1 MISNDKRRKGLEAQ
15 SLVEFLL
22 ISIVFLVLLFAIME
36 VSVAS
41 SKRAAVDF
49 QVDHISESLPAGWD
63 GSNPE
68 TTVHEAIA
76 ASSLLDSAKLSLTN
90 LEVTS
95 TRVDDVETP
104 GAAALGAVLEGK
116 HYVKL
121 EISGDVKYPVG
132 DGLTMFNGLS
142 YSRHFD
148 RTVRLESGRR
158 YRDASQEKGRP
169 RGTGAHHL
177 RGGSARAR
185 RLRRPRGRQHRRLES
200 RPDATRRPAI
210 RQGDGDEC
218 PGGNQIRCGAYGG

>member
-68 TTVHEAIA
+68 TTVLEAIA

-95 TRVDDVETP
+95 TRVDDVRETP

-121 EISGDVKYPVG
+121 EISGDVKYPIG

-148 RTVRLESGRR
+148 RTVRLE
-158 YRDASQEKGRP
+158 
-169 RGTGAHHL
+169 
-177 RGGSARAR
+177 
-185 RLRRPRGRQHRRLES
+185 
-200 RPDATRRPAI
+200 I
-210 RQGDGDEC
+210 REE
-218 PGGNQIRCGAYGG
+218 IS

>member
-76 ASSLLDSAKLSLTN
+76 SSSLLDSAKLSLTN

-95 TRVDDVETP
+95 TRVDDVRETP

-116 HYVKL
+116 H
-121 EISGDVKYPVG
+121 
-132 DGLTMFNGLS
+132 
-142 YSRHFD
+142 
-148 RTVRLESGRR
+148 
-158 YRDASQEKGRP
+158 Q
-169 RGTGAHHL
+169 
-177 RGGSARAR
+177 
-185 RLRRPRGRQHRRLES
+185 
-200 RPDATRRPAI
+200 
-210 RQGDGDEC
+210 
-218 PGGNQIRCGAYGG
+218 